1 MNDDMFD
8 IPENQGSSIK
18 VVGVGGGGGNAV
30 DHMRKQGI
38 NGVSFVLCNTDVQV
52 MNGKSVDTK
61 ITLGASLTKGR
72 GAGNDPSIGERAAVE
87 SIEEIKRMLQEGST
101 DMVFITAGMGGGTG
115 TGAAPVIAKA
125 AKDMGILTV
134 GVVTIPFQTEG
145 PHRVAQAIDGI
156 ERLRQHVDSLLV
168 VNNQKI
174 REIYRDLRV
183 SEAFAKADEVL
194 SSAVKSI
201 AEIVTRP
208 GYINVDMA
216 DVRTVMADSQVALMG
231 TGTASGQE
239 RAVQAIRLALE
250 SPLLNSNDIS
260 NARNVLLY
268 ISYGDEEPTMAEVDD
283 VIETVQ
289 VAAGGTA
296 NLIWG
301 HGCDSSLGDQVRITV
316 VATGFDVSSIPELYA
331 RTHSV
336 SKVTLGG
343 ANAEQVTHSVAPDG
357 QISIEFECGPTISKQ
372 PHARPTLSRAP
383 ASSQH
388 EKDNVPAF
396 RRNLSPEA
404 QQALLPN
411 IARQQPAPPPTNI
424 SRITLDV
431 TDDDIVVS
439 HDNRFLH
446 DNVD

>member
-8 IPENQGSSIK
+8 IPENQGSNIK

-30 DHMRKQGI
+30 EHMRKQGI

-61 ITLGASLTKGR
+61 IALGTSLTQGR
-72 GAGNDPSIGERAAVE
+72 GAGNDPSIGERAAIE
-87 SIEEIKRMLQEGST
+87 SIDEITQMLQAGTT

-115 TGAAPVIAKA
+115 TGAAPVIAKV
-125 AKDMGILTV
+125 AKELGILTV
-134 GVVTIPFQTEG
+134 GVVTIPFLTEG
-145 PHRVAQAIDGI
+145 PHRVNQAIDGI

-174 REIYRDLRV
+174 REIYRNLRL

-201 AEIVTRP
+201 AEIVTMP

-216 DVRTVMADSQVALMG
+216 DVRTVMANSQVALMG
-231 TGTASGQE
+231 TGTASGPSK
-239 RAVQAIRLALE
+239 AVEATQMALE

-260 NARNVLLY
+260 DARNVLLY
-268 ISYGDEEPTMAEVDD
+268 ISYGDDEPTMAEADE

-289 VAAGGTA
+289 AAAGGKA
-296 NLIWG
+296 DMIWG
-301 HGCDSSLGDQVRITV
+301 HGCDPSLGDQMRVTV
-316 VATGFDVSSIPELYA
+316 VATGFGVKSIPELYA

-336 SKVTLGG
+336 SRVPLGG
-343 ANAEQVTHSVAPDG
+343 ADRSESFTQSVGPDG
-357 QISIEFECGPTISKQ
+357 QIAIEFELPAPSGQ
-372 PHARPTLSRAP
+372 RHHATGASGRTAP
-383 ASSQH
+383 SSFR
-388 EKDNVPAF
+388 EMEDVPAYK
-396 RRNLSPEA
+396 RRLSPEA
-404 QQALLPN
+404 QHELLPHLS
-411 IARQQPAPPPTNI
+411 QPQPSADI
-424 SRITLDV
+424 SRISLEP
-431 TDDDIVVS
+431 TDDDIIVS
-439 HDNRFLH
+439 PDNRFLH